1 MKNSDKNNEVA
12 TFRFGVIAEFVNGT
26 RLNYGEKEKLLNEK
40 VGRSYQIPYSNRTR
54 LARTTIEGWILDYKN
69 AGFRIEGLY
78 PKTRS
83 DKGIIK
89 TIDEDLKRLI
99 KEHKKSNPNLTVPA
113 IIKILKSKK
122 IIGQNTELNFS
133 TIYRFLKQEDLIKVN
148 EDAKDKR
155 KFEASNPNELWQS
168 DVMHGPYVYVNGK
181 KKKTY
186 LIAIIDDFSRY
197 IIASKFYYNE
207 RRETFLDCLR
217 DGITRRGL
225 PSKLYVDNGSCFR
238 ALHLDQ
244 ITAQLG
250 IAIHHSR
257 PYTPQGRGKIERWF
271 QHVQKNFL
279 QVFLTNYPEATEK
292 QLQEQF
298 ENWVNEYNNTEHGST
313 GVAPHR
319 KYQDHIECTRPAPPG
334 LISYFREIEFR
345 RVKKDRTVKLN
356 GQSFEVPVQLIDRKV
371 ELKYFPDDLTQ
382 VEVFFEN
389 KSYGNAQLVDIY
401 VNAQIGR
408 QWDSSKKNELKK
420 DISDNLNHENKEIRS
435 GLLSFKSE
443 ENQ

>member
-1 MKNSDKNNEVA
+1 MKKRDKNNEVA

-40 VGRSYQIPYSNRTR
+40 VGRSYQIPYSNRSR

-69 AGFRIEGLY
+69 AGFRIEGLH

-99 KEHKKSNPNLTVPA
+99 KEYKKSNPNLTVPA
-113 IIKILKSKK
+113 IVKILKSKK
-122 IIGQNTELNFS
+122 NISQDTELNFS

-155 KFEASNPNELWQS
+155 KFEASHPNELWQS
-168 DVMHGPYVYVNGK
+168 DVMHGPYVFVNGK

-197 IIASKFYYNE
+197 IITSKFYYNE

-217 DGITRRGL
+217 DGVTRRGL

-271 QHVQKNFL
+271 QNVQKNFL

-298 ENWVNEYNNTEHGST
+298 ENWVEEYNNTEHSST
-313 GVAPHR
+313 GFTPHR
-319 KYQDHIECTRPAPPG
+319 KYQDHIECTRSAPPG

-356 GQSFEVPVQLIDRKV
+356 GLSFEVPVQLIDRKV
-371 ELKYFPDDLTQ
+371 ELKFFPDDMTQ

-389 KSYGNAQLVDIY
+389 KSYGMTQLVDIY
-401 VNAQIGR
+401 VNSQIGR
-408 QWDSSKKNELKK
+408 NWDSSEKNEPKK
-420 DISDNLNHENKEIRS
+420 DKSDNLNDEKKEIRS

-443 ENQ
+443 ASK

>member
-1 MKNSDKNNEVA
+1 MKKIDKNNEVA
-12 TFRFGVIAEFVNGT
+12 TFRFGLIAEFVNGT

-54 LARTTIEGWILDYKN
+54 LARTTIEGWILDYKK
-69 AGFRIEGLY
+69 AGYRIEGLY
-78 PKTRS
+78 PKIRS

-89 TIDEDLKRLI
+89 SIDKELMRLI
-99 KEHKKSNPNLTVPA
+99 KEHKKSNPSLTVPA

-122 IIGQNTELNFS
+122 QINQDTVLNYS

-148 EDAKDKR
+148 EEAKDKR
-155 KFEASNPNELWQS
+155 KFEASQPNELWQS
-168 DVMHGPYVYVNGK
+168 DVMHGPSVYVNGK

-197 IIASKFYYNE
+197 IITSKFYYNE
-207 RRETFLDCLR
+207 RRETFLECLR
-217 DGITRRGL
+217 EGITRRGL

-271 QHVQKNFL
+271 QHVQKSFL
-279 QVFLTNYPEATEK
+279 QVFLTTYPEPTEK

-298 ENWVNEYNNTEHGST
+298 ENWVEEYNNTEHGST
-313 GVAPHR
+313 GFTPHR
-319 KYQDHIECTRPAPPG
+319 KYQDHIECTRPAPPE
-334 LISYFREIEFR
+334 LISYFRDIEFR

-389 KSYGNAQLVDIY
+389 KSYGYARLVDVY
-401 VNAQIGR
+401 VNSQIGR
-408 QWDSSKKNELKK
+408 QWDSSKKKELKK
-420 DISDNLNHENKEIRS
+420 DQSDNLNHENKEVRS
-435 GLLSFKSE
+435 GLLSFESE
-443 ENQ
+443 GE